1 MRRWPGAAK
10 GRLRPAEHEPAA
22 GDGVQLTAED
32 EEFRGRIRD
41 WLALNLAGEFADLRG
56 LGGPG
61 REHEHFE
68 RRLAWNRQLAAA
80 GWTCIGWPA
89 EHGGRGATL
98 AQQVIFH
105 EEYAR
110 SGAPARVGH
119 MGEELLGPTLIAFGT
134 PAQQRRF
141 LGPIASVRELWCQ
154 GYSEPGAGS
163 DLASVTTSAVLDGDD
178 WVITGQKVWTSLATV
193 ADWCFLIAR
202 TEPGSRRSAGLSYL
216 LVPMH
221 QPGITVRP
229 IRQLTGTAEFNEVF
243 FDGART
249 ARDLVVG
256 GVGDG
261 WRVAMATLA
270 IERGVSTL
278 GQQVGY
284 RRELDAL
291 IDVARR
297 NGAASDPL
305 VRDRLARAWIG
316 LQVMREQVLSM
327 LARAANNRADNNRAD
342 NNRADN
348 NRADSN
354 RADETAAG
362 GLASADASV
371 VKLLW
376 SRWHRDLGELAMDVL
391 GPASMLAQGPPYD
404 LDDWQRLHLF
414 SRADTIY
421 GGSQEIQLGIIADRA
436 LGLPR
441 QARP

>member
-1 MRRWPGAAK
+1 VQ
-10 GRLRPAEHEPAA
+10 LRPEY
-22 GDGVQLTAED
+22 
-32 EEFRGRIRD
+32 EEFRGRVRA
-41 WLALNLAGEFADLRG
+41 WLADNLSGEFAALRG

-68 RRLAWNRQLAAA
+68 QRLAWNQHLAAA
-80 GWTCIGWPA
+80 GWTCIGWPR

-119 MGEELLGPTLIAFGT
+119 MGEELLGPTVIAFGT
-134 PAQQRRF
+134 PEQKERF
-141 LGPIASVRELWCQ
+141 LPPIAAAAELWCQ

-163 DLASVTTSAVLDGDD
+163 DLASVSTSAVIDGDD
-178 WVITGQKVWTSLATV
+178 WIITGQKVWTSLATV
-193 ADWCFLIAR
+193 ADWCFLLAR

-216 LVPMH
+216 LVPMD

-229 IRQLTGTAEFNEVF
+229 IRQLTGTSEFNEVF

-249 ARDLVVG
+249 PREMVVG
-256 GVGDG
+256 EVGDG

-284 RRELDAL
+284 QRELAALTDA
-291 IDVARR
+291 ARR
-297 NGAASDPL
+297 NGAAADPL
-305 VRDRLARAWIG
+305 LRDKLARAWIG
-316 LQVMREQVLSM
+316 LQVMREQVLTM
-327 LARAANNRADNNRAD
+327 LD
-342 NNRADN
+342 
-348 NRADSN
+348 
-354 RADETAAG
+354 
-362 GLASADASV
+362 SADQAAPAGDSV

-376 SRWHRDLGELAMDVL
+376 SRWHRDLGELAMEVL
-391 GPASMLAQGPPYD
+391 GPASMVADGPPYD
-404 LDDWQRLHLF
+404 LDDWQRLYLF

-441 QARP
+441 QARS